1 VKASIMSIFVLLFAS
16 CSMVSNTPIDMP
28 TIFPHRN
35 YVDSLDD
42 YRTVNAI
49 IDYLSPPNYPPNELA
64 AGIEAKVLARIT
76 LNEKG
81 SVIHIDFLKSNGSDF
96 NDSVSASIY
105 RSKFRTGIVNDVPV
119 QCQIIKIY
127 QFRIAH

>member
-42 YRTVNAI
+42 YRTVN
-49 IDYLSPPNYPPNELA
+49 
-64 AGIEAKVLARIT
+64 RM
-76 LNEKG
+76 
-81 SVIHIDFLKSNGSDF
+81 LKSTPTSGPIF
-96 NDSVSASIY
+96 SVEENLRGLA
-105 RSKFRTGIVNDVPV
+105 
-119 QCQIIKIY
+119 
-127 QFRIAH
+127 